1 MAEDAVRDLEHAR
14 NLVQRSRLG
23 LEGQEVVRA
32 LGLVVDLVGEPAAS
46 PDVVALEGPA
56 SALDE
61 LPRARDDLVLPLLGK
76 LGVEQQQDFV
86 VDHVPS
92 GLLRS
97 ESASPGASAARELWR
112 RGAKQVP
119 GDTVA
124 AASCKA
130 GWPSCSAE
138 PWSRERPRIALSSAV
153 RRRRLF
159 QSRMS

>member
-23 LEGQEVVRA
+23 LEGQEVVGA
-32 LGLVVDLVGEPAAS
+32 FGLVVDLVGEPAAS
-46 PDVVALEGPA
+46 PDVVALEGAA

-61 LPRARDDLVLPLLGK
+61 LSRARDDLGLPLFGK

-97 ESASPGASAARELWR
+97 ESASPLADAAREQGCGVAR
-112 RGAKQVP
+112 QVP

-124 AASCKA
+124 SASCKA

-138 PWSRERPRIALSSAV
+138 PWSRGPPRTA
-153 RRRRLF
+153 F
-159 QSRMS
+159 